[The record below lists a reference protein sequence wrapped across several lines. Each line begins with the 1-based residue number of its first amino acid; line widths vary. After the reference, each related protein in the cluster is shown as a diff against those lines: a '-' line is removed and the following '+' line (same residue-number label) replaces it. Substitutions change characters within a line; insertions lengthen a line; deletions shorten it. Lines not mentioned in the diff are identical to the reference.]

1 MISEKEYKEA
11 KRVVDNYN
19 KQQLNIPLTMIS
31 LSDLREK
38 YNKCYDEMIR
48 CKKGKMMVW
57 YYAEKKKLTELRNE
71 LDKRKTN

>member
-11 KRVVDNYN
+11 KKVVDNYN
-19 KQQLNIPLTMIS
+19 KQQLNIPLVMLS
-31 LSDLREK
+31 LSDLKQK

-57 YYAEKKKLTELRNE
+57 YYAEKKKLTELRTE
-71 LDKRKTN
+71 LDKRKIN